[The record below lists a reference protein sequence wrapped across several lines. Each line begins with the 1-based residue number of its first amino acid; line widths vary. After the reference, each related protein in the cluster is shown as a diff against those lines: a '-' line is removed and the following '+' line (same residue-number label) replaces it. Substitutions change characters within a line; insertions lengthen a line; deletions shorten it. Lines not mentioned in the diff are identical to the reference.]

1 MLQKIQL
8 LVAGGK
14 GKIVTSGP
22 FAAFLCAKGRIG
34 EHQIIAFHILACGGQ
49 GVGKQNFPFNT
60 VQHGVHQGQTVR
72 VVHQLAAGEGFTFLE
87 GRLILV
93 QIKILV
99 GLPFQVLIRRDHK
112 TKGAAGRVVTVFA
125 DLGLHETNH
134 HINEHP
140 WCEIL
145 ACAGFLLIG
154 VLFQQTFIEVAEA
167 LFLRGIPVQSID
179 ARDDLF
185 QIFGLVDVGYR
196 SLIDLSHPPRA
207 VFAQL
212 GQHLLVNVFQLNA
225 AFGGQHVPAAGFGN
239 GRFRAGFLGHFQEQN
254 IGQFRHILMIGDAVI
269 PQDIAEVPEF
279 GDNFLCGYAA
289 RPPSSYR

>member
-1 MLQKIQL
+1 MRAPSPVGKRARYPAAPRRPAAALEAAVNMLQKIQL

-112 TKGAAGRVVTVFA
+112 TKGAAGRSLQCSPTWGFMRRTITSMSTRGVKYWPAPDFFS
-125 DLGLHETNH
+125 
-134 HINEHP
+134 
-140 WCEIL
+140 L
-145 ACAGFLLIG
+145 AF
-154 VLFQQTFIEVAEA
+154 F
-167 LFLRGIPVQSID
+167 S
-179 ARDDLF
+179 
-185 QIFGLVDVGYR
+185 
-196 SLIDLSHPPRA
+196 S
-207 VFAQL
+207 
-212 GQHLLVNVFQLNA
+212 
-225 AFGGQHVPAAGFGN
+225 
-239 GRFRAGFLGHFQEQN
+239 
-254 IGQFRHILMIGDAVI
+254 
-269 PQDIAEVPEF
+269 
-279 GDNFLCGYAA
+279 
-289 RPPSSYR
+289 RPS